1 MDIRKIAAGRLN
13 PAAYNPRK
21 DLKPADAEYKKLKRS
36 LTEFGIV
43 EPVVWN
49 ERTGNIV
56 GGHQRFKVMLDL
68 GQTEIDCV
76 VVDMDET
83 REKALNVALNKIQGD
98 WDEAKLSELFMGFDL
113 AGFDMELTGFDADE
127 IESMFKPKGCVEDDF
142 DEEKAAKDVEA
153 NGGAVTQPGD
163 IWLLGEHRL
172 MCGDSTSEADFV
184 KLMDGQKAKLCV
196 TSPPY
201 GIGKEYEE
209 KGLEPWF
216 DTMRPAI
223 KNISRNADVVCY
235 NIGDMFN
242 TGGQFIEPTFAY
254 SIQMFADNG
263 FRPLW
268 VRIWDKKRQALSTS
282 APYHLATAKPIGDAE
297 YIAAFAG
304 AEVSENEETDVSEH
318 SVITAFANSNYKFVT
333 RLSKQERRDWA
344 YSSLWRLT
352 SVSGSG
358 KPKDRLDER
367 NHTARFPVELPWRCI
382 RMHSDKNDIV
392 LEPFSGTFTTGIA
405 CEQTERRCFAM
416 EKTPR
421 YCDIAVKRFVDFVPD
436 AEVCL
441 LRNGETIPLMETGLI
456 KC

>member
-1 MDIRKIAAGRLN
+1 
-13 PAAYNPRK
+13 
-21 DLKPADAEYKKLKRS
+21 
-36 LTEFGIV
+36 
-43 EPVVWN
+43 
-49 ERTGNIV
+49 
-56 GGHQRFKVMLDL
+56 
-68 GQTEIDCV
+68 
-76 VVDMDET
+76 MDET

-98 WDEAKLSELFMGFDL
+98 WDEAKLSELFAGFDL
-113 AGFDMELTGFDADE
+113 ASFDMELTGFDADE
-127 IESMFKPKGCVEDDF
+127 IESMFKPNGCVEDDF

-172 MCGDSTSEADFV
+172 MCGDSTNEADFE
-184 KLMDGQKAKLCV
+184 KLMDSRKAKLCV

-201 GIGKEYEE
+201 GVGKEYEE

-223 KNISRNADVVCY
+223 KNISRNTDTVCY

-254 SIQMFADNG
+254 SIQMFSDNG

-268 VRIWDKKRQALSTS
+268 IRIWDKKRQALSSS

-304 AEVSENEETDVSEH
+304 AEDSVAEETDISEH
-318 SVITAFANSNYKFVT
+318 SFITAFANSNYKFVK
-333 RLSKQERRDWA
+333 RLSKQERRDWG
-344 YSSLWRLT
+344 YSTMWRIL
-352 SVSGSG
+352 SVQG
-358 KPKDRLDER
+358 KKDPNAHRA
-367 NHTARFPVELPWRCI
+367 TFPVELPWRCI
-382 RMHSDKNDIV
+382 KMHSDKNDIV

-405 CEQTERRCFAM
+405 CEQTGRRCFAM
-416 EKTPR
+416 EKTPS
-421 YCDIAVKRFVDFVPD
+421 YCDIAVKRFIEFVPD

-441 LRNGETIPLMETGLI
+441 LRGNETLTLEETGL
-456 KC
+456 KL